1 MPFNGNGTAVGVGRP
16 AYPPQANEIIYADYF
31 TQIVNDILSML
42 TNCVTRDGQSPLSQ
56 NLPANGK
63 KITGV
68 AAGTADGDALVM
80 GQAAARLQG
89 LQVSALTGLT
99 SLSGSAGFTFSG
111 GPNFPTA
118 PTVPTGTDRTGG
130 SNAASQQ
137 YVEIA
142 AARAATEVI
151 PTISRG
157 AEALAIFNF
166 MGA

>member
-1 MPFNGNGTAVGVGRP
+1 MPFNGSGTAVGVGRP
-16 AYPPQANEIIYADYF
+16 AYPPQPTEVIYAAYF
-31 TQIVNDILSML
+31 TSIINDILGML

-63 KITGV
+63 KIYGL
-68 AAGTADGDALVM
+68 ADGTVLGDALAF
-80 GQAAARLQG
+80 GQSG
-89 LQVSALTGLT
+89 VSLGSLNVPTLTGVT
-99 SLSGSAGFTFSG
+99 SIAG

-118 PTVPTGTDRTGG
+118 PTVPTGVDRSGG

-137 YVEIA
+137 YVEVA

-151 PTISRG
+151 PTVSKG